1 MASFQ
6 LLLVI
11 AIFTIKL
18 VSSESSVDDLTVKE
32 KRVLDR
38 VTDILDKTVDGMS
51 LTEFQVLL
59 SSIQSLGGPSGSNF
73 QLLWALS
80 TYTCGASLYMSSGN
94 SCLHSSTQSRPKRM
108 DERMRVF
115 LFMTI
120 NNQHNNHQNFHNP
133 HEKSALPLYC
143 PHYPTASAWKRCSA
157 PLTIIFSP
165 RNHYDYHHH
174 VDPHYM

>member
-1 MASFQ
+1 MICTSYNDRTCRGNTIQRGMASFQ
-6 LLLVI
+6 PLLVI

-18 VSSESSVDDLTVKE
+18 VSSDSSVDDLTVKE

-80 TYTCGASLYMSSGN
+80 TYTCDAS
-94 SCLHSSTQSRPKRM
+94 
-108 DERMRVF
+108 
-115 LFMTI
+115 
-120 NNQHNNHQNFHNP
+120 
-133 HEKSALPLYC
+133 
-143 PHYPTASAWKRCSA
+143 
-157 PLTIIFSP
+157 
-165 RNHYDYHHH
+165 
-174 VDPHYM
+174 